1 MAQIS
6 RTAKAGARLSEPD
19 GARLEQANARLARH
33 DRAVMQQDNGRFV
46 LYRIEPG
53 AIALHGTRYDR
64 YVRVSGSY
72 ADLGAVLKA
81 AARMVAR

>member
-6 RTAKAGARLSEPD
+6 RPAKAGARLSEPD
-19 GARLEQANARLARH
+19 GARLEQANARLAPH

-46 LYRIEPG
+46 IYRIERG
-53 AIALHGTRYDR
+53 AIALHGTHYDR
-64 YVRVSGSY
+64 YVKVSGSY
-72 ADLGAVLKA
+72 ADLDAALEA